1 MKMFLMI
8 IVAVFTAGILGA
20 VVAEPP
26 PGDAVKSG
34 LFCDAKGNVG
44 IGTRS
49 PRARLEVKG
58 ALLVEGDLNITG
70 RVNYRQRDCR
80 KVKYNRD
87 GSALCEEGYY
97 AAGVWKADKGEVG
110 GAICCR

>member
-1 MKMFLMI
+1 MKIFLII

-26 PGDAVKSG
+26 PGNAVKSG

-80 KVKYNRD
+80 KVKYNLA
-87 GSALCEEGYY
+87 GSAICEEGYY
-97 AAGVWKADKGEVG
+97 AAGVWKADKGEAG

>member
-1 MKMFLMI
+1 MKMLLYVI
-8 IVAVFTAGILGA
+8 AAVSTAGMLGA
-20 VVAEPP
+20 VVAEPA

-34 LFCDAKGNVG
+34 LFCDAQGNVG

-49 PRARLEVKG
+49 PRAKLEVKG

-80 KVKYNRD
+80 KVKYNRE
-87 GSALCEEGYY
+87 GAAICEEGYY
-97 AAGVWKADKGEVG
+97 AAGVWKADNGEAG
-110 GAICCR
+110 GVICCR